1 MNCRVAYILFIFL
14 TEANSWFSFQG
25 LHEYR
30 YNEKITFMRSSGAE
44 SDPDGMLD
52 HLENSLGKR
61 TDVSETAEAQSKEV
75 MRGLKDLD
83 RDPNMVANCRFME
96 WLDLNEV
103 LVKSKS
109 TWGRAQHPLVNEQ
122 FATLNLSYKL
132 FKVIIIFS

>member
-52 HLENSLGKR
+52 HLENSLGNI
-61 TDVSETAEAQSKEV
+61 SEMGQIGEISLAAPQPGTK
-75 MRGLKDLD
+75 
-83 RDPNMVANCRFME
+83 
-96 WLDLNEV
+96 
-103 LVKSKS
+103 
-109 TWGRAQHPLVNEQ
+109 
-122 FATLNLSYKL
+122 
-132 FKVIIIFS
+132 